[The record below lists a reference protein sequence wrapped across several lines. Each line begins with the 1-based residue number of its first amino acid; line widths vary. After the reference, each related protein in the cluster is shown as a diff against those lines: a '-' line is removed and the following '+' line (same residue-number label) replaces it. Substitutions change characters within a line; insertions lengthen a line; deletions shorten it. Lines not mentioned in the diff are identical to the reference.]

1 MFLINLSSQ
10 TDFDLVDGVPSTALV
25 QAGSIKNKFVFLP
38 GRLSQ
43 IIGKI
48 NHREYFLHMYIFIRL

>member
-48 NHREYFLHMYIFIRL
+48 NH